1 VRHCSIREEPEG
13 TLINA
18 STRQPFSYKDP
29 CVELN
34 PHVGYDATATEAAK
48 KSVKEFLSAAFK
60 LEQRTS
66 ADH

>member
-1 VRHCSIREEPEG
+1 VTDLHPREPPKSKFDP
-13 TLINA
+13 T
-18 STRQPFSYKDP
+18 STGKCCYPVLKS
-29 CVELN
+29 
-34 PHVGYDATATEAAK
+34 GSEAAK